1 MRENKRH
8 IELRVVKVNGDYVTF
23 QIADQTHRGKTF
35 SQDGAFFK
43 AKNGLWLASADKES
57 FKCENVIFVRSDNKK
72 FDDANIACT
81 VYDFANVMEAV
92 AEYNETDGRG
102 YEKPWP
108 QYRDKYFCIQST
120 GHVTSTDYD
129 NHPIDNDRREFGNFF
144 RTREKAEAALER
156 VKKALKGPEN
166 D

>member
-1 MRENKRH
+1 MSENKRH
-8 IELRVVKVNGDYVTF
+8 LELAVVKFDGDHVTF
-23 QIADQTHRGKTF
+23 RIAEQTHRGKNF

-72 FDDANIACT
+72 FDDVNIACT

-92 AEYNETDGRG
+92 AEYNETDGKG

-108 QYRDKYFCIQST
+108 QDGDKYFYINST
-120 GHVTSTDYD
+120 GFISYTNYD
-129 NHPIDNDRREFGNFF
+129 NYQIDNDRLEFGNMF
-144 RTREKAEAALER
+144 RTREEAKAAQER
-156 VKKALKGPEN
+156 VKKALKGE
-166 D
+166 